1 LSENILKNYSDEF
14 FSKVVESLPL
24 GILLFNSD
32 GRITYINNNFLE
44 FCVYHK
50 LDLNPSTTINL
61 FKEDLFYGTHLL
73 EYFQKIRNG
82 YSFETEIE
90 GGKSFSLRKIIIVI
104 KGTPLFKNGKFDG
117 GILIIQDVRATKED
131 DESLKTIE
139 PHWDEI
145 INSSFDLFLITDDE
159 GIVKYSFGK
168 RAKRFLSRL
177 SPFEKPNVNFLFSQ
191 EANNLIKNNIKIV
204 KETLALNRFNLVL
217 IINNRPVDFECE
229 IEPVLDAE
237 KRIKLLLFRFND
249 IKDYIKSQKLLE
261 EKIRELSEN
270 KTFLENL
277 GLPVFAVDLSG
288 KITLW
293 NKASQELF
301 GFSEFQAI
309 GKYFIRLIGI
319 TEQNYFEDI
328 KKQFTKSKQINST
341 FKIISL
347 AGQEEIIN
355 TTLTQYENENPQII
369 FSCQKITDKIQIEKK
384 FKRIRKQFDKIIKYS
399 AAIIFNTDSNGNIIY
414 ANDAFLNVIEL
425 SQEETLGKSLMDF
438 CDPEFNSQNSFQK
451 ITYDSDNSKRI
462 EIPLSFPQGKKV
474 FLSGTLH
481 KDLDTKGQVKYY
493 GNFQDISNTKIFSS
507 ELTLLTSVL
516 SNVKD
521 GLLIETQNKI
531 TRVNDAFVRMF
542 GYNRNED
549 LIGKTFIELVA
560 DQDVK
565 RISEYIHLI
574 RRKVDAPER
583 FEFLGKHED
592 GSNKYFSA
600 TASEFEADGKS
611 YVVIAV
617 RDISEKRRAQEAL
630 RESEEKY
637 RSLIEN
643 LDDFFYTYILFK
655 NKFKPT
661 LFTEGI
667 KKITGYS
674 QSDFFSDP
682 RLIFKIILPDDI
694 HQVKLKLK
702 ENLKSKTKNSAEFE
716 FRILNK
722 IGNIVWVRNKIN
734 VIRDEHGK
742 VIKLYGIV
750 NDITNRKKVED
761 ELRKSK
767 EDLLKINETKD
778 KFLSIVSHDLRTPFS
793 SILGFTDMIL
803 SDEKLSDNERN
814 QYVRFIQESSHSMLS
829 LVNSLLD
836 WNRLQSGRVTFEP
849 EKISASK
856 IINKSITSLSGAAL
870 RKSITIKSTVKD
882 DIEIFVD
889 PSLIGQVFNNL
900 ISNAIKFTNPNGN
913 INISSCA
920 LPLLRFLEFRVED
933 NGTGI
938 RQEDFKK
945 LFSIDSKFITD
956 GTSGEKGSGM
966 GLSIVHEI
974 IQKHG
979 GTIRV
984 ESEVGTGSK
993 FIFTLPI
1000 GSAVILLVDDSKTDR
1015 LLYSKILKSITPD
1028 YNVEIASNGDE
1039 ALEKIKKY
1047 SPALVISDHNMP
1059 KMDGIRLVQEIQKLE
1074 AKLKPPIIILSGDI
1088 DRSIILEY
1096 SLLGITYV
1104 FKKPVNLANFKQ
1116 AVERMI
1122 RTGLLGN

>member
-1 LSENILKNYSDEF
+1 MSENILKNYSDEF
-14 FSKVVESLPL
+14 FLKVVESLPL

-61 FKEDLFYGTHLL
+61 FKEDLLYGTHLL

-90 GGKSFSLRKIIIVI
+90 GGKSFSLRKIVIVI
-104 KGTPLFKNGKFDG
+104 KGIPLFKNGKFDG
-117 GILIIQDVRATKED
+117 GILILQDVRATKED

-145 INSSFDLFLITDDE
+145 INSSFDLFLITDDA
-159 GIVKYSFGK
+159 GIIKYSFGK

-191 EANNLIKNNIKIV
+191 EANNLIKNNIKIA

-277 GLPVFAVDLSG
+277 GLPVFAIDLSG

-328 KKQFTKSKQINST
+328 KKQFAKSKQINSA

-355 TTLTQYENENPQII
+355 ATLTQYENENPQII
-369 FSCQKITDKIQIEKK
+369 FSCQKITDKIQLEKK
-384 FKRIRKQFDKIIKYS
+384 FKRIRKHFDKIIKYS

-425 SQEETLGKSLMDF
+425 SQEETLGKNLMDF

-451 ITYDSDNSKRI
+451 IAYDSDNGKRI
-462 EIPLSFPQGKKV
+462 EISLSLPEHKKI

-531 TRVNDAFVRMF
+531 IRVNDAFVRMF

-549 LIGKTFIELVA
+549 LLGKTFIELVA

-592 GSNKYFSA
+592 GSNKYFST
-600 TASEFEADGKS
+600 TASEFEIDGTS
-611 YVVIAV
+611 YVVFTV
-617 RDISEKRRAQEAL
+617 RDISEKRRAQQVL
-630 RESEEKY
+630 RESEEKH

-643 LDDFFYTYILFK
+643 LDDFFYTYILLK

-674 QSDFFSDP
+674 QSDFLSDP
-682 RLIFKIILPDDI
+682 RLMFKIILPDDI

-702 ENLKSKTKNSAEFE
+702 EILQSKTKNSAEFE

-722 IGNIVWVRNKIN
+722 FGNIVWVRNKIN
-734 VIRDEHGK
+734 LIRDENGK
-742 VIKLYGIV
+742 VIRLYGIV
-750 NDITNRKKVED
+750 NDITSRKKVED

-767 EDLLKINETKD
+767 EDLLKLNETKD

-793 SILGFTDMIL
+793 SILGFTEMIL
-803 SDEKLSDNERN
+803 SDEKLSDYERS

-856 IINKSITSLSGAAL
+856 IINRSITSLSGAAL
-870 RKSITIKSTVKD
+870 RKSITIKSAVKD

-889 PSLIGQVFNNL
+889 PGLIGQVFNNL

-913 INISSCA
+913 INISSFA
-920 LPLLRFLEFRVED
+920 LPSLRFLEFTVED

-938 RQEDFKK
+938 RQEDLKK
-945 LFSIDSKFITD
+945 LFTIDSKFITD

-984 ESEVGTGSK
+984 ESEVGKGSK

-1028 YNVEIASNGDE
+1028 YNIEIASNGEE
-1039 ALEKIKKY
+1039 ALEKIKSY

-1059 KMDGIRLVQEIQKLE
+1059 EMDGIRLVQEIQKLG

-1088 DRSIILEY
+1088 DKSIILEY

-1116 AVERMI
+1116 AVGKMI